1 MMNLFE
7 EIYDG
12 DLNFEIVNEVIGAEE
27 ITMDLLA
34 EHEGEKIGFQVVVPI
49 QTRRMMFKSMVMP
62 NVSAPIVFRSLGEC
76 SDNFVSLLDKVWSP
90 DFEVDGKFED
100 CDVEIEF
107 SVLNKEIFDV
117 TKDKTYTRLYAQI
130 DMETGDEYDNINMEL
145 GFNFNL
151 ERKRASLVETKRVM
165 RNDFLALIMK

>member
-1 MMNLFE
+1 MNLFE

-12 DLNFEIVNEVIGAEE
+12 ELNFEIENEVIGTEE

-34 EHEGEKIGFQVVVPI
+34 EHEGKRVGFQVVVPI
-49 QTRRMMFKSMVMP
+49 QARRMMFKSMVMP

-76 SDNFVSLLDKVWSP
+76 SDIFVSPKDRLWSP
-90 DFEVDGKFED
+90 DFEVEGKFED

-117 TKDKTYTRLYAQI
+117 MKDKTYTRLYAQI

-145 GFNFNL
+145 GFNFNV
-151 ERKRASLVETKRVM
+151 ERKRASLIETKRTM